1 MLVIREAIFSR
12 IACNDI
18 LIVIMILPYSQYSE
32 RDKTVAGNEYGYM
45 RTMQGWNSREL
56 C

>member
-1 MLVIREAIFSR
+1 MLVIREAIFSM
-12 IACNDI
+12 IASEDI
-18 LIVIMILPYSQYSE
+18 LIVIMILLHSQQSE